1 MRVVEFLNEMLDLA
15 NDRLDIGVLW
25 AVTILIAL
33 YPLYSFFTGLN
44 KAVKEGKGRELVF
57 QTLISYLLA
66 LIALVVWFLPEIVW
80 VILFLVFGPALSPFD
95 KWEKLAWLISYWRL
109 AVALGFFSFWVRL
122 LGREFGNER
131 WRASL
136 RGLWIIVWLGAILA
150 RWMGI
155 IFISLPLIWAYFALL
170 GDLARSIMPYSNP
183 EDRAERRKR
192 THAFISYTWGIQ
204 SPMVLVNEHAWAKHE
219 TRIPGDI
226 TWAFTDFPL
235 PFIGRLLE
243 RPGLVW
249 TPAHQVSAITGG
261 TTFKRVD
268 GPGVAFT
275 GKLERLDQVF
285 DLRLQLRTR
294 EIEAVSRDGVHFR
307 ARYFTAFRLDNQ
319 AWDRDLYH
327 AMLHKNIL
335 LRNADKPGHTEGSFP
350 FSKERIQATLS
361 VTGTRAVSGDP
372 LIYWD
377 QWVMNVVEDQT
388 RKVIS
393 QKKLDEMWRPANDSK
408 FANAMDVLAAEI
420 KKETEAVLHSAGI
433 LVFVARVVNFQFPV
447 KKAKKEDDKEE
458 KKEGDK
464 EEKKEGDKEEKKMDD
479 ISKQLLDAW
488 LSENER
494 QRIEKLSKA
503 QAEADFAEQEARVYA
518 ESLLLNTIVESLQRA
533 HEMDKDLPPHVIAMR
548 FLTALQNYAHKQP
561 LGETDKETDSE
572 MVKKKMS
579 ELSKAFK
586 TWQENFFPEE

>member
-1 MRVVEFLNEMLDLA
+1 M
-15 NDRLDIGVLW
+15 
-25 AVTILIAL
+25 
-33 YPLYSFFTGLN
+33 
-44 KAVKEGKGRELVF
+44 K
-57 QTLISYLLA
+57 
-66 LIALVVWFLPEIVW
+66 
-80 VILFLVFGPALSPFD
+80 
-95 KWEKLAWLISYWRL
+95 
-109 AVALGFFSFWVRL
+109 
-122 LGREFGNER
+122 
-131 WRASL
+131 
-136 RGLWIIVWLGAILA
+136 
-150 RWMGI
+150 
-155 IFISLPLIWAYFALL
+155 
-170 GDLARSIMPYSNP
+170 
-183 EDRAERRKR
+183 
-192 THAFISYTWGIQ
+192 
-204 SPMVLVNEHAWAKHE
+204 
-219 TRIPGDI
+219 
-226 TWAFTDFPL
+226 
-235 PFIGRLLE
+235 
-243 RPGLVW
+243 
-249 TPAHQVSAITGG
+249 
-261 TTFKRVD
+261 FKRVD

-464 EEKKEGDKEEKKMDD
+464 EEKKMDD